1 MSQATL
7 RDIVV
12 GYASDAA
19 PIMDDLERESGIIR
33 TATAV
38 PASNNLWHKYKKL
51 KALPTVAVIKLDG
64 ETTPQSSDFTVEQS
78 DLSLFVAHQSEPARI
93 AENYPGGV
101 RAYFENERPG
111 FSESFGQT
119 ISTQAVYGNYTAFA
133 GSLSGF
139 PGFHQIARDSQNI
152 VARMAGDTG
161 SRTSIFAVKW
171 KPTTMALLVNPLMA
185 ANGKLMK
192 VKVLN
197 NGQPVLMT
205 TNTTTHA
212 QQLVYQVIYEL
223 MLGMFS
229 ATDLTVSAITQIQ
242 DATSDKPT
250 ASNMDKLVD
259 QIKGNSTNTVIYCN
273 RTSKRLLG
281 ELKDSKLTTL
291 VTDKVYST
299 TVDFWNGIPLI
310 VDDNILDTETT
321 ALD

>member
-7 RDIVV
+7 RDVVV

-19 PIMDDLERESGIIR
+19 PLMDDLEKESGIIR

-51 KALPTVAVIKLDG
+51 KALPTVSVIALDG
-64 ETTPQSSDFTVEQS
+64 TTTPQSLDFTIAQT
-78 DLSLFVAHQSEPARI
+78 DLSLFVAHQAEPARV

-111 FSESFGQT
+111 FSEAFAQK
-119 ISTQAVYGNYTAFA
+119 ISTQAIYGNNATFGDASAF
-133 GSLSGF
+133 L
-139 PGFHQIARDSQNI
+139 GFHQIARNSGNI
-152 VARMAGDTG
+152 VARMAGATG

-171 KPTTMALLVNPLMA
+171 KPTAMALLVNPLMA
-185 ANGKLMK
+185 ANGKFMK
-192 VKVLN
+192 VRVLN
-197 NGQPVLMT
+197 GGQPVLMT

-212 QQLVYQVIYEL
+212 EQLVYQVVYEL

-229 ATDLTVSAITQIQ
+229 GTDLSVSAITQIQ
-242 DATSDKPT
+242 DDTSDKPT

-259 QIKGNSTNTVIYCN
+259 KIKGNSSNTVIYCN

-281 ELKDSKLTTL
+281 ELKDSKLKTI
-291 VTDKVYST
+291 VTDTVYST

-310 VDDNILDTETT
+310 VDESILDTETT